1 VTDRKPNARKLTSV
15 EYETSS
21 PFFTTAVKRVWYD
34 FVRGAITWF
43 CRLFWRSTVE
53 GSDHIPATGA
63 FILAPVHR
71 SNIDTPVLCQVTGR
85 RVRYMGKD
93 AMWKYGFSAF
103 FFNSLGGFP
112 VHRGEPDRKALRTSE
127 EILRSGEP
135 LVMFPEG
142 TRQEGPIVEH
152 VFDGVA
158 YVALRTGVPIVPV
171 GIGGSANGM
180 PKGAKMIH
188 PAKIHL
194 VVGPPIEVEAPPAGE
209 RVPRRAVH
217 ELTERLQAEL
227 QVLFD
232 EAQAKAGA

>member
-1 VTDRKPNARKLTSV
+1 MSGKITSV
-15 EYETSS
+15 DYESPS
-21 PFFTTAVKRVWYD
+21 PFFTTLPKRLWYD
-34 FVRGAITWF
+34 VVRGVITWF

-53 GSDHIPATGA
+53 GTEHVPRTGA

-71 SNIDTPVLCQVTGR
+71 SNVDTPLLCQVTSR

-93 AMWKYGFSAF
+93 AMWKFAVSAW
-103 FFNSLGGFP
+103 FFNGLGGFP
-112 VHRGEPDRKALRTSE
+112 VHRGEPDRKAMRTAESVLRG
-127 EILRSGEP
+127 GEP

-142 TRQEGPIVEH
+142 TRQRGPIVQH

-171 GIGGSANGM
+171 GIGGSEGAM
-180 PKGAKMIH
+180 PKGARFIK
-188 PAKIHL
+188 PVKVHL
-194 VVGPPIEVEAPPAGE
+194 VVGPPLQVEPPAPGE
-209 RVPRRAVH
+209 RVPRRAVR

-227 QVLFD
+227 QRLFD

>member
-1 VTDRKPNARKLTSV
+1 VSKPNAEKLTSV

-21 PFFTTAVKRVWYD
+21 PFFTSAVKRLWYD

-43 CRLFWRSTVE
+43 CRIFWRSTVE
-53 GSDHIPATGA
+53 GSDHIPKTGA

-93 AMWKYGFSAF
+93 AMWKFGFSAF

-171 GIGGSANGM
+171 GIGGSDKGM
-180 PKGAKMIH
+180 PKGAKMIKR
-188 PAKIHL
+188 AKVHL
-194 VVGPPIEVEAPPAGE
+194 VVGPAIEVEAPPPGE
-209 RVPRRAVH
+209 RVPRRAVR
-217 ELTERLQAEL
+217 ELTERLTAEL
-227 QVLFD
+227 QRLYD
-232 EAQAKAGA
+232 DAQATSGN